1 MPKIINS
8 LERFS
13 RLPRVWEEI
22 IKEMNIPQNFA
33 FNNGRTTSQ
42 ILIYSKLILR
52 AIELFK
58 VDRYI

>member
-33 FNNGRTTSQ
+33 FNNGRTTS
-42 ILIYSKLILR
+42 
-52 AIELFK
+52 
-58 VDRYI
+58 